1 MTIERDTN
9 FNDVYQKVTSGFS
22 VKASQQKAGR
32 MLGKIQAES
41 TLVQT
46 FTSFSIAL
54 QPSTDLDRTSHIII
68 NVPKTLEFQ
77 GPSCTVA
84 EYKGF
89 SSRISCSRVG
99 HLVNISNPLDGP
111 LKAKSASKL
120 TMKLEEFLM
129 PTSAQKIG
137 NIKLTF
143 MDIREGQYREV
154 DIIEFDKM
162 ESRSGEIQKVSDVQ
176 VGTDTTSL
184 TD

>member
-1 MTIERDTN
+1 
-9 FNDVYQKVTSGFS
+9 
-22 VKASQQKAGR
+22 
-32 MLGKIQAES
+32 MLGKILSQNI
-41 TLVQT
+41 LVET

-54 QPSTDLDRTSHIII
+54 QHSMNLGITSQIII

-137 NIKLTF
+137 NIN
-143 MDIREGQYREV
+143 
-154 DIIEFDKM
+154 
-162 ESRSGEIQKVSDVQ
+162 
-176 VGTDTTSL
+176 
-184 TD
+184 